1 MSLERD
7 LQRVTS
13 EVADL
18 IRRYRASVAAGKPNI
33 ELLDEIQSIQSTI
46 DALTN
51 MKNDVFETLDA
62 AKVLKGM
69 KRAGSRRRRRTRRL

>member
-7 LQRVTS
+7 LQKVTS

-18 IRRYRASVAAGKPNI
+18 IRRYRERPTKA
-33 ELLDEIQSIQSTI
+33 LLDEIQSIQTSI

-62 AKVLKGM
+62 ANVLKGM
-69 KRAGSRRRRRTRRL
+69 KRGGSRRRTRRR